1 LKEFDEVT
9 DRLTTELN
17 FLTEEGKQSI
27 VIAEAALNAAM
38 VFTIAIAPTPLLGI
52 QMITKVLHTALCVV
66 AEQSLE
72 EGK

>member
-1 LKEFDEVT
+1 MKEFDEVT

-38 VFTIAIAPTPLLGI
+38 VFTIAIAPTPLLGDTDDNKS
-52 QMITKVLHTALCVV
+52 ITYCIVC
-66 AEQSLE
+66 SS
-72 EGK
+72 